1 MAAHKHWSYCNR
13 ETYAMKFIFDE
24 MTKSDG
30 DMSVKVI
37 VPPFFKSPC
46 QTLELESDSLGS
58 ENMFSY
64 L

>member
-1 MAAHKHWSYCNR
+1 
-13 ETYAMKFIFDE
+13 MKFIFDE